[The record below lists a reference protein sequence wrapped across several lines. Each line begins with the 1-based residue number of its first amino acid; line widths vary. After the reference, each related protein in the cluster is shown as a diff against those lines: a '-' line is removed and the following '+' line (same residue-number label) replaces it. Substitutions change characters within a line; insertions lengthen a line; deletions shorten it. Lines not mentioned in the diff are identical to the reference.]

1 MAFMKV
7 APDSVLEVQDQFE
20 SFLSE
25 IEEDVDGQ
33 VGMAPFVSING
44 QNLLDD
50 LRVKEFDLMDVVM
63 AKFNMARS

>member
-1 MAFMKV
+1 MAFKKV
-7 APDSVLEVQDQFE
+7 APDAVLEVQDQFE

-25 IEEDVDGQ
+25 IEEDVDGR
-33 VGMAPFVSING
+33 VGLAPFVKSND